1 MGLRHFKL
9 PDIDDLTKEQ
19 DAIIDLPLEG
29 QHLVVGGPGTGKSV
43 VALMRARRLAREN
56 TNYKCLAFNH
66 TLLKS
71 NEQLFGE
78 GLHNIQWQK
87 WFHQV
92 YKQAFSASAPMLEND
107 KGIKSI
113 DWQQVI
119 TNTTQRLNQSEE
131 TDEHTYLSSL
141 IIDEGQDM
149 PPQFYEA
156 LVNLFFEDFFVVAD
170 QNQQINENCS
180 SIKELQTIMGL
191 EPDEVHILTQN
202 WRNTY
207 QIAKLSRVFYVD
219 KATPPPALPDEE
231 DRYGDTPCL
240 YTYRESHFNN
250 LIEVIMV
257 QAKDYKDKLIGIIC
271 PNNIVFDK
279 YLNEIHRQKTTDP
292 RFSEVRISYYRHSS
306 PMSLDFTHGGI
317 SIINAQSCKGLE
329 FDTVFLADINEHKN
343 FNHEPDFI
351 KKRFYV
357 MASRARER
365 LFLLR
370 QEQSNNPLV
379 DSLLPDDTSILTRHQ
394 SWK

>member
-1 MGLRHFKL
+1 MGLRRFKL

-56 TNYKCLAFNH
+56 INYKCLAFNH
-66 TLLKS
+66 ALLKS

-92 YKQAFSASAPMLEND
+92 YKQVFSNSAPMLEND
-107 KGIKSI
+107 KGMKSI

-119 TNTTQRLNQSEE
+119 TNTTQHLNESSE
-131 TDEHTYLSSL
+131 TDEQPYLSPL

-149 PPQFYEA
+149 PPEFYEA

-170 QNQQINENCS
+170 QNQQIKENCS
-180 SIKELQTIMGL
+180 SIKELQTLMGL
-191 EPDEVHILTQN
+191 KPNDIHILTQN
-202 WRNTY
+202 WRNTF
-207 QIAKLSRVFYVD
+207 QIAKLSQAFYVD
-219 KATPPPALPDEE
+219 KATPPPELPDKN

-240 YTYRESHFNN
+240 YTYRESHFDK
-250 LIEVIMV
+250 LIESIMV
-257 QAKDYKDKLIGIIC
+257 HAKDYSDKLIGIIC

-279 YLNEIHRQKTTDP
+279 YLNQIQQQKATNP
-292 RFSEVRISYYRHSS
+292 NFSEVRVSHYRYGSE
-306 PMSLDFTHGGI
+306 MNLDFTKGGI

-343 FNHEPDFI
+343 FTTDSDFI

-370 QEQSNNPLV
+370 QEHSSNPLV
-379 DSLLPDDTSILTRHQ
+379 DNLLPDDTSILTRRQ